1 MNNNKNR
8 AVKDKLIFIFID
20 KVNKFKYEFAK

>member
-8 AVKDKLIFIFID
+8 TVSDKLIFIFID
-20 KVNKFKYEFAK
+20 KVNNFKYEFIK